1 MAIHKAKI
9 VTITSVKGGTGKTT
23 TALNLAGIFSLLE
36 KRVLIIDLDLYA
48 GAVATSLNVSNENDL
63 YKLIDDLN
71 NNRFLKIE
79 DYLSKYNE
87 FIDILP
93 APKDPRFA
101 NKINSKYLNIV
112 FNQAS
117 PKYDVILIDTN
128 HLLSEINLVA
138 LDASDEI
145 IYILSNDPIDLKNMK
160 SVLAIFKEN
169 EITNYTVILNESINT
184 HKDIF
189 TVFDIKNIIDN
200 NINWVISRHFHLPQ
214 IDKWVLAGD
223 IPLLSKKIQRQ
234 KKSDY
239 KRFSKI
245 ALSLINDKK
254 GEIKDE

>member
-160 SVLAIFKEN
+160 SMVSIFQDMDK
-169 EITNYTVILNESINT
+169 TNYKVILNNS
-184 HKDIF
+184 KDKLRNYF
-189 TVFDIKNIIDN
+189 NKHDIKNIIKKNVDY
-200 NINWVISRHFHLPQ
+200 IIP
-214 IDKWVLAGD
+214 IDFYIKNFDKYILDGEILTLNKRIRATNKKTIKIFELIVNS
-223 IPLLSKKIQRQ
+223 LLEV
-234 KKSDY
+234 
-239 KRFSKI
+239 
-245 ALSLINDKK
+245 NK
-254 GEIKDE
+254 GE